1 LIYGENA
8 ISPIWVNILNIYKM
22 ISFLKLENNK
32 TAKTLFANF
41 TYLSILEI
49 IGLLLPLISY
59 PYVIRTVGADNYGVV
74 VFCQAIIAYV
84 VIIINFGYN
93 VSATRKISE
102 NRTNVFKIRE
112 IYSSI
117 VYQKL
122 LIFAICLVSGLFV
135 LIFLKYDYSVIL
147 LGFIGLCIQE
157 VFFPTWLFQGLERMK
172 FITIITF
179 VAKCSCLIL
188 IFLFVHDKK
197 DYACIPVLYSI
208 GGFFTSV
215 LSVIILKKKFDI
227 YFVKV
232 SKYRMKEDFLE
243 SLPFFTSRLSA
254 IVMERGNV
262 LVIGTFFSY
271 DMVAI
276 YDLCAKIVSI
286 LKTPFSLVAQVI
298 YPNVAKSKNMLL
310 VKKSI
315 KIVLLFGAFVCL
327 FVYLFAPNI
336 ILLLSDTSM
345 LGAVSILKIMVLY
358 VPIVG
363 ISYLFGASVLVVKGY
378 SREYNLSVVYSV
390 LLYILMLLSFI
401 SFSKVNLYT
410 MALAFVA
417 PELFVALYRICIVK
431 YKNILN

>member
-1 LIYGENA
+1 
-8 ISPIWVNILNIYKM
+8 M

-84 VIIINFGYN
+84 DIIINFGYN

>member
-1 LIYGENA
+1 
-8 ISPIWVNILNIYKM
+8 M

-102 NRTNVFKIRE
+102 NRTNVFKIIE

>member
-1 LIYGENA
+1 
-8 ISPIWVNILNIYKM
+8 M

-417 PELFVALYRICIVK
+417 PELFVSL
-431 YKNILN
+431 NIKIY

>member
-1 LIYGENA
+1 
-8 ISPIWVNILNIYKM
+8 M

-59 PYVIRTVGADNYGVV
+59 PYVIRTVGANNYGVV

>member
-1 LIYGENA
+1 
-8 ISPIWVNILNIYKM
+8 M

-363 ISYLFGASVLVVKGY
+363 ISYLFGTSVLVVKGY

>member
-1 LIYGENA
+1 
-8 ISPIWVNILNIYKM
+8 M

-431 YKNILN
+431 YKNIISVPLKLGRIKN

>member
-1 LIYGENA
+1 
-8 ISPIWVNILNIYKM
+8 M

-254 IVMERGNV
+254 LVMERGNV

>member
-1 LIYGENA
+1 
-8 ISPIWVNILNIYKM
+8 M

-417 PELFVALYRICIVK
+417 PELFVALYRICIIK

>member
-1 LIYGENA
+1 
-8 ISPIWVNILNIYKM
+8 M

-59 PYVIRTVGADNYGVV
+59 TYVIRTVGADNYGVV

>member
-1 LIYGENA
+1 
-8 ISPIWVNILNIYKM
+8 M

-276 YDLCAKIVSI
+276 YDLCAKIVSS

>member
-1 LIYGENA
+1 
-8 ISPIWVNILNIYKM
+8 
-22 ISFLKLENNK
+22 
-32 TAKTLFANF
+32 
-41 TYLSILEI
+41 
-49 IGLLLPLISY
+49 
-59 PYVIRTVGADNYGVV
+59 
-74 VFCQAIIAYV
+74 
-84 VIIINFGYN
+84 
-93 VSATRKISE
+93 
-102 NRTNVFKIRE
+102 
-112 IYSSI
+112 
-117 VYQKL
+117 
-122 LIFAICLVSGLFV
+122 
-135 LIFLKYDYSVIL
+135 
-147 LGFIGLCIQE
+147 
-157 VFFPTWLFQGLERMK
+157 MK

-417 PELFVALYRICIVK
+417 PELFALYRICIVK

>member
-1 LIYGENA
+1 
-8 ISPIWVNILNIYKM
+8 M

-135 LIFLKYDYSVIL
+135 LIFLKYDYSV
-147 LGFIGLCIQE
+147 CIQE

>member
-1 LIYGENA
+1 
-8 ISPIWVNILNIYKM
+8 M

-32 TAKTLFANF
+32 IAKTLFANF

>member
-1 LIYGENA
+1 
-8 ISPIWVNILNIYKM
+8 M

-327 FVYLFAPNI
+327 FVYLFASNI

>member
-1 LIYGENA
+1 
-8 ISPIWVNILNIYKM
+8 M

-327 FVYLFAPNI
+327 FVYIFAPNI

>member
-1 LIYGENA
+1 
-8 ISPIWVNILNIYKM
+8 M

-417 PELFVALYRICIVK
+417 PELFVALYRICVVK

>member
-1 LIYGENA
+1 
-8 ISPIWVNILNIYKM
+8 M

-59 PYVIRTVGADNYGVV
+59 PYVIGTVGADNYGVV

>member
-1 LIYGENA
+1 
-8 ISPIWVNILNIYKM
+8 M

-345 LGAVSILKIMVLY
+345 LGGVSILKIMVLY

>member
-1 LIYGENA
+1 
-8 ISPIWVNILNIYKM
+8 M

-49 IGLLLPLISY
+49 IGLLLPLITY

>member
-1 LIYGENA
+1 
-8 ISPIWVNILNIYKM
+8 M

-215 LSVIILKKKFDI
+215 LSVILLKKKFDI

>member
-1 LIYGENA
+1 MIYGENA

-315 KIVLLFGAFVCL
+315 KIVLLFSAFVCL

>member
-1 LIYGENA
+1 
-8 ISPIWVNILNIYKM
+8 M

-315 KIVLLFGAFVCL
+315 KIVLLFSAFVCL

>member
-1 LIYGENA
+1 
-8 ISPIWVNILNIYKM
+8 M

-179 VAKCSCLIL
+179 VAKCSCRIL

>member
-1 LIYGENA
+1 
-8 ISPIWVNILNIYKM
+8 M

-327 FVYLFAPNI
+327 CVYLFAPNI

>member
-1 LIYGENA
+1 
-8 ISPIWVNILNIYKM
+8 M
-22 ISFLKLENNK
+22 ITFLKLENNK

>member
-1 LIYGENA
+1 
-8 ISPIWVNILNIYKM
+8 M

-157 VFFPTWLFQGLERMK
+157 VFFPTGLFQGLERMK

>member
-1 LIYGENA
+1 
-8 ISPIWVNILNIYKM
+8 M
-22 ISFLKLENNK
+22 ENNK

>member
-1 LIYGENA
+1 
-8 ISPIWVNILNIYKM
+8 M

-298 YPNVAKSKNMLL
+298 DPNVAKSKNMLL

>member
-1 LIYGENA
+1 
-8 ISPIWVNILNIYKM
+8 M

-172 FITIITF
+172 FIAIITF

>member
-1 LIYGENA
+1 
-8 ISPIWVNILNIYKM
+8 M
-22 ISFLKLENNK
+22 ISFLKLINNK

>member
-1 LIYGENA
+1 
-8 ISPIWVNILNIYKM
+8 M

-227 YFVKV
+227 YFVRV